1 MKTITRFKNFATII
15 ALLLVFATSFAQ
27 DKMTAIGI
35 SKIWGTVES
44 VAIEGLVQGPS
55 AAKSELQVACVFE
68 YTEGD
73 IFNSPPALP
82 AQLNGLVHLDDA
94 LNHQL
99 TELRKAGKFNGHAL
113 ETVLLTPAK
122 GLLGAPKLLLIGLGD
137 RNKFNAELMKQ
148 VGSVATREALRLGVT
163 HFAFASD
170 LKDAGIDSPTAK
182 VAGYVTEGIFEAYRS
197 ELWLRAQDLA
207 HFKPLKKVTLLAG
220 PAFFEVAGQGINEAI
235 NNLKK

>member
-1 MKTITRFKNFATII
+1 MKSLQHFKQAFLAI
-15 ALLLVFATSFAQ
+15 ALLLAIGTVSAQ
-27 DKMTAIGI
+27 EKTTAIGT
-35 SKIWGTVES
+35 SKIWGTVEG
-44 VAIEGLVQGPS
+44 VAVEGLVQGPS

-82 AQLNGLVHLDDA
+82 AMLNGLVHLDDA

-99 TELRKAGKFNGHAL
+99 TELRKSGKFSGHAL

-122 GLLGAPKLLLIGLGD
+122 GGLGAPKLLLIGLGD
-137 RNKFNAELMKQ
+137 RNKFTSELMIQ
-148 VGSVATREALRLGVT
+148 VGSVATREALRLGVS
-163 HFAFASD
+163 HFSFASD

-182 VAGYVTEGIFEAYRS
+182 VAGYVTQGIFEAYRS
-197 ELWLRAQDLA
+197 ELWFKNQKLTT
-207 HFKPLKKVTLLAG
+207 FKPLKKVTLLAG

-235 NNLKK
+235 LNLK

>member
-1 MKTITRFKNFATII
+1 MKTMQLFKRYALVATL
-15 ALLLVFATSFAQ
+15 ALVFSTSFAQ

-35 SKIWGTVES
+35 SKVWGTVEG
-44 VAIEGLVQGPS
+44 VAVEGLVQGPS

-73 IFNSPPALP
+73 IFNAPPALP
-82 AQLNGLVHLDDA
+82 APLNGLIHLDDA

-99 TELRKAGKFNGHAL
+99 TELRKSGKFHGHAL

-122 GLLGAPKLLLIGLGD
+122 SDLAAPKLLIIGLGD
-137 RNKFNAELMKQ
+137 RNKFDAEIMKQ
-148 VGSVATREALRLGVT
+148 VGSVAVREALRLGVS

-182 VAGYVTEGIFEAYRS
+182 VAGYVTEGIFDAYRS
-197 ELWLRAQDLA
+197 ELWFKDQKLTT
-207 HFKPLKKVTLLAG
+207 FKPLKKVTLLAG
-220 PAFFEVAGQGINEAI
+220 PAFFEVAGQGINEALS
-235 NNLKK
+235 NLKK

>member
-1 MKTITRFKNFATII
+1 MKSLQLFKQAFLAV
-15 ALLLVFATSFAQ
+15 ALLLAIGTVSAQ
-27 DKMTAIGI
+27 EKTTAIGT
-35 SKIWGTVES
+35 SKIWGTVEG
-44 VAIEGLVQGPS
+44 VAVEGLVQGPS

-82 AQLNGLVHLDDA
+82 AMLNGLVHLDDA

-99 TELRKAGKFNGHAL
+99 TELRKSGKFSGHAL

-122 GLLGAPKLLLIGLGD
+122 GGLGAPKLLLIGLGD
-137 RNKFNAELMKQ
+137 RNKFTSELMIQ
-148 VGSVATREALRLGVT
+148 VGSVATREALRLGVS
-163 HFAFASD
+163 HFSFASD

-182 VAGYVTEGIFEAYRS
+182 VAGYVTQGIFEAYRS
-197 ELWLRAQDLA
+197 ELWFKNQKLTT
-207 HFKPLKKVTLLAG
+207 FKPLKKVTLLAG

-235 NNLKK
+235 LNLK

>member
-1 MKTITRFKNFATII
+1 MKSLQLFKQAFLAV
-15 ALLLVFATSFAQ
+15 ALLLAIGTVSAQ
-27 DKMTAIGI
+27 EKTTAIGT
-35 SKIWGTVES
+35 SKIWGTVEG

-55 AAKSELQVACVFE
+55 AAKSELQIACVFE

-82 AQLNGLVHLDDA
+82 AMLNGLVHLDDA

-99 TELRKAGKFNGHAL
+99 TELRKSGKFSGHAL

-122 GLLGAPKLLLIGLGD
+122 GGLGAPKLLLIGLGD
-137 RNKFNAELMKQ
+137 RNKFTSELMIQ
-148 VGSVATREALRLGVT
+148 VGSVATREALRLGVS
-163 HFAFASD
+163 HFSFASD

-182 VAGYVTEGIFEAYRS
+182 VAGYVTQGIFEAYRS
-197 ELWLRAQDLA
+197 ELWFKNQKLTT
-207 HFKPLKKVTLLAG
+207 FKPLKKVTLLAG

-235 NNLKK
+235 LNLK